1 MKRTALLAFIGL
13 PLCSASAGAQGTYL
27 RPAELPAHL
36 QTNSSMERGWRL
48 LDERRCTAVTDGCN
62 QATRTWPHD
71 PGRYIERGF
80 LVADRQQGQPSWL
93 LMAREAPA
101 QNGGIVGTATAMD
114 CPGRHEYVC
123 VEGSPPPPPLPSREG
138 PPNGKGWLDQTE
150 LHESW
155 IDLRF
160 WRHSVG
166 CHPIDYRLSTTRAG
180 DLLPR
185 KVDWSVS
192 LCGLSSEG
200 AQ

>member
-101 QNGGIVGTATAMD
+101 QNGGIVGTAT
-114 CPGRHEYVC
+114 
-123 VEGSPPPPPLPSREG
+123 
-138 PPNGKGWLDQTE
+138 
-150 LHESW
+150 
-155 IDLRF
+155 
-160 WRHSVG
+160 
-166 CHPIDYRLSTTRAG
+166 DYRLSTTRAG